1 VKSLSR
7 GELTSAVEIHA
18 HAFSTSAKDAIE
30 KAGGKAIV
38 PAKPAK
44 EEAAN

>member
-1 VKSLSR
+1 VLSR
-7 GELTSAVEIHA
+7 GELTTAVEIHA
-18 HAFSTSAKDAIE
+18 HAFSTTAKEAIE

-38 PAKPAK
+38 PQRKVN